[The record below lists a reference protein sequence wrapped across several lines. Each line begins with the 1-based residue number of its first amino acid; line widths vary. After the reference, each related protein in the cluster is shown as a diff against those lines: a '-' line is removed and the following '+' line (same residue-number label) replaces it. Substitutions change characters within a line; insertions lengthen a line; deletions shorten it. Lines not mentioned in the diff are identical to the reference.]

1 MILTETGGV
10 TGGSALELELELV
23 VDTGGSALE
32 LELELE
38 LVVDCAS
45 KSREK
50 RDAMI
55 SIERRRV
62 QCQLC
67 TGEQNNPYLVRVRD
81 GEGQEWF
88 VIVMMMRYM

>member
-10 TGGSALELELELV
+10 TGGSALELKLELV
-23 VDTGGSALE
+23 VDTGGSA

-55 SIERRRV
+55 SKERRRV

-67 TGEQNNPYLVRVRD
+67 IGEQKTPYLVRVR
-81 GEGQEWF
+81 
-88 VIVMMMRYM
+88 R